1 MLNRFQQGTI
11 ENFITLEA
19 IFNGDVC
26 VIDKVTNKIRKP
38 VDIDEYLL
46 NQLVLVYDWH
56 RDWGEVILSGEQCR
70 CWHLYLVL

>member
-1 MLNRFQQGTI
+1 MLGRFQQGTI
-11 ENFITLEA
+11 EDFITLEEVS
-19 IFNGDVC
+19 NGDMC

-56 RDWGEVILSGEQCR
+56 RDWGAVIPLGEQCR
-70 CWHLYLVL
+70 CWHVYLVL